1 MAIAEEFAQG
11 PTLAHAATKEL
22 AHIAVNDGVAAAQ
35 LGPIARDVVTRW
47 AMQGKGRALWCVGEQ
62 QYKVATVLHPSE
74 AQLTFTND
82 AIAGAA

>member
-1 MAIAEEFAQG
+1 M
-11 PTLAHAATKEL
+11 
-22 AHIAVNDGVAAAQ
+22 AAQ
-35 LGPIARDVVTRW
+35 LEDLLGLGPIARDVVTRW